1 MVAGESRATVWEFC
15 LDPTAEVS
23 LVKEARSAGIENMLA
38 EASKGAS
45 RNKDTLDDA
54 SANQSDFLSFSA
66 TNGRAG
72 EESEFFDFKA
82 LF

>member
-1 MVAGESRATVWEFC
+1 MPAADVSFVKLES
-15 LDPTAEVS
+15 
-23 LVKEARSAGIENMLA
+23 SAGIEKILA
-38 EASKGAS
+38 DTNKGA
-45 RNKDTLDDA
+45 RRAKKAPDDA

-72 EESEFFDFKA
+72 EEGEFFDFKA